1 MSKIQ
6 KYIEDA
12 VKATANEITTKGV
25 EIKDVSVDNKTIVN
39 VDNGDLTSVLQT
51 LAEAQ
56 LALANAVVKVSQSKP
71 DIVNNSKA
79 LHLEGISNKPMSF
92 LNKGHEDD

>member
-12 VKATANEITTKGV
+12 VKATANEIKTKGV
-25 EIKDVSVDNKTIVN
+25 EIRDVSVDNKTIVN

-56 LALANAVVKVSQSKP
+56 LALANAVIDVSQSKP
-71 DIVNNSKA
+71 DIVNNSTA
-79 LHLEGISNKPMSF
+79 FNLQGVSNKPISF
-92 LNKGHEDD
+92 VEGYENE

>member
-12 VKATANEITTKGV
+12 VKATANQIETKGV
-25 EIKDVSVDNKTIVN
+25 EIKDVSVDNRVIVN
-39 VDNGDLTSVLQT
+39 VDNGDLTKVLQT

-56 LALANAVVKVSQSKP
+56 LALANAVVEVSESKP
-71 DIVNNSKA
+71 DVVNNSTA
-79 LHLEGISNKPMSF
+79 FNLQGVSNKPMSF
-92 LNKGHEDD
+92 IEGDENE